1 MSLVVCSNQDTDA
14 TTTTNAQ
21 NIYKPFSFRNALS
34 STYVVPKNAQVAL
47 QSCKYNLDGTVPLS
61 GADHT
66 LYQYYGQEIIDVE
79 KFGDEGIDELSTS
92 VPIRTP
98 VFDSGT
104 ESIVEV
110 NADDLATKLQKS
122 LNDNIF
128 HPNLRGGVRASV
140 KRDATTNEFQGYD
153 ITYLLFTDAD
163 NVVPADEC
171 VINQVDD
178 VVTEAGEEYS
188 YFTYESGEF
197 TSKDNPALGDD
208 GGPAVGVLAGQAL
221 SAYNGSMVVD
231 FVDPN
236 SDEVEWGVGLS
247 RICERDN
254 GAAGGLFTRCPEY
267 WRNATGTGFGD
278 TQPTDVFFFDY
289 MVCRKG
295 DTLKL
300 YHTCAD
306 SSVGRGNVIMPREV
320 DVSGGAVGADYNLD
334 ENSSEFTKVK
344 YELIGQRLK
353 ISMLNAA
360 EAETTLYE
368 YNGGDDIS
376 TELSCVHQARWNLY
390 PCLYLPAVASGDVG
404 YTLTVEQFTP
414 TPGQLDAEGNFGPT
428 AKELMIADRSEEISW
443 YNSIEITSFSG
454 TARALEIR
462 DWNDVGFDGAW
473 GDFVTWAGIEEPPN
487 ADIQLENVLIMKPSS
502 LFSQSIGAN
511 TEKLLGFSTPTK
523 AYSYGDG
530 DTLPATARTFSSTFV
545 PAMLASRSMFLRLEN
560 MTQQSVNARM
570 GNRSSIIAHLPR
582 FDGAVETGRIYH
594 EPKNLIFLDLNNA
607 QPMPVTSFD
616 ISFVYSNEQY
626 VRALTGQS
634 VVCLYFREKPSEK
647 IQQV

>member
-66 LYQYYGQEIIDVE
+66 LYQYYGQDIIDVE
-79 KFGDEGIDELSTS
+79 KFGDEGIEELSTS

-153 ITYLLFTDAD
+153 ITYLLYTDAE
-163 NVVPADEC
+163 NAVPADEC
-171 VINQVDD
+171 AINQLDD
-178 VVTEAGEEYS
+178 VVETGGDYAFFSYEE
-188 YFTYESGEF
+188 GEF
-197 TSKDNPALGDD
+197 TSNDDD
-208 GGPAVGVLAGQAL
+208 GEDGEPAVGVLAGQAL

-231 FVDPN
+231 FVNPN
-236 SDEVEWGVGLS
+236 SNGEEWGVGLS
-247 RICERDN
+247 RICEGDN
-254 GAAGGLFTRCPEY
+254 GGAGGGFTRCPEY

-300 YHTCAD
+300 YHTCCD

-320 DVSGGAVGADYNLD
+320 DVSGGAVGADYDLD
-334 ENSSEFTKVK
+334 DNPSSFTKVK
-344 YELIGQRLK
+344 YELIGQRIK
-353 ISMLNAA
+353 ISMLTAA
-360 EAETTLYE
+360 ETPTVLYE
-368 YNGGDDIS
+368 YNGAEEDNT

-390 PCLYLPAVASGDVG
+390 PCLYLPAVPGGEIG
-404 YTLTVEQFTP
+404 YTLVVEQFTP
-414 TPGQLDAEGNFGPT
+414 TPGQ
-428 AKELMIADRSEEISW
+428 MDRRTVIS
-443 YNSIEITSFSG
+443 
-454 TARALEIR
+454 AR
-462 DWNDVGFDGAW
+462 
-473 GDFVTWAGIEEPPN
+473 P
-487 ADIQLENVLIMKPSS
+487 Q
-502 LFSQSIGAN
+502 
-511 TEKLLGFSTPTK
+511 
-523 AYSYGDG
+523 
-530 DTLPATARTFSSTFV
+530 
-545 PAMLASRSMFLRLEN
+545 
-560 MTQQSVNARM
+560 
-570 GNRSSIIAHLPR
+570 
-582 FDGAVETGRIYH
+582 
-594 EPKNLIFLDLNNA
+594 
-607 QPMPVTSFD
+607 
-616 ISFVYSNEQY
+616 
-626 VRALTGQS
+626 
-634 VVCLYFREKPSEK
+634 K
-647 IQQV
+647 I

>member
-1 MSLVVCSNQDTDA
+1 VCSNQDTDA

-21 NIYKPFSFRNALS
+21 NIYKPYSFRNALS
-34 STYVVPKNAQVAL
+34 STYIVPKNAQVAL

-66 LYQYYGQEIIDVE
+66 LYQYYGQDIIDAE
-79 KFGDEGIDELSTS
+79 KFGDEGIEELSTS

-153 ITYLLFTDAD
+153 ITYLLYTQED
-163 NVVPADEC
+163 NQVPADKC
-171 VINQVDD
+171 AMDQLSD
-178 VVTEAGEEYS
+178 VVVGTTANEFFAYS
-188 YFTYESGEF
+188 NGEF
-197 TSKDNPALGDD
+197 TSRPSSVSLPPHK
-208 GGPAVGVLAGQAL
+208 PAVGVLAGQAL

-231 FVDPN
+231 FLDPN
-236 SDEVEWGVGLS
+236 EKGSEWGVGLS
-247 RICERDN
+247 RVCMSNNGVDRDDP
-254 GAAGGLFTRCPEY
+254 LFTRCPEY
-267 WRNATGTGFGD
+267 WRNATGSGFGD

-295 DTLKL
+295 DVLKL
-300 YHTCAD
+300 YHTCCD

-320 DVSGGAVGADYNLD
+320 DVSGGAVGADYDLD
-334 ENSSEFTKVK
+334 TNSSAFTKVK
-344 YELIGQRLK
+344 YELIGQRFK
-353 ISMLNAA
+353 ISMLTAA

-368 YNGGDDIS
+368 YNGAEEDNT

-390 PCLYLPAVASGDVG
+390 PCLYLPAVAHGDTG
-404 YTLTVEQFTP
+404 FTLTVEQFTP
-414 TPGQLDAEGNFGPT
+414 TPGQMDALTGDFGPT
-428 AKELMIADRSEEISW
+428 AKDLMLADKAHEISW
-443 YNSIEITSFSG
+443 YNSVEETSFSG
-454 TARALEIR
+454 TARGLEIR

-473 GDFVTWAGIEEPPN
+473 GDFVQWAGIAGEPN
-487 ADIQLENVLIMKPSS
+487 ADIELVNVLIMKPSS
-502 LFSQSIGAN
+502 LFSPSIGAN

-523 AYSYGDG
+523 AFSYGDG
-530 DTLPATARTFSSTFV
+530 DELPETARTFSSTFV
-545 PAMLASRSMFLRLEN
+545 PSMLASRSMFLRLEN

-616 ISFVYSNEQY
+616 ISFVYSNESY